1 MFPRKIK
8 VEVLSHDDRVVG
20 EVKPAIRVVAG
31 VMPTIRQTVVR
42 LMVIVDLRQDT
53 LIAEVTGGK
62 VSVIAMKV
70 GVMRLGRR
78 VMPPGDCLMRLD
90 SRVTPPSNLLTL
102 LGGHVTPIG
111 SRVASPGNSGAAGAL
126 AGTTVPRNA

>member
-1 MFPRKIK
+1 MFPRITK

-53 LIAEVTGGK
+53 LIAEVTGRK
-62 VSVIAMKV
+62 VSVTATKT
-70 GVMRLGRR
+70 GELRLG
-78 VMPPGDCLMRLD
+78 
-90 SRVTPPSNLLTL
+90 SRVTQP
-102 LGGHVTPIG
+102 G
-111 SRVASPGNSGAAGAL
+111 SSGVVGAL
-126 AGTTVPRNA
+126 AVRWDPRNTWLRALVVARLAVA